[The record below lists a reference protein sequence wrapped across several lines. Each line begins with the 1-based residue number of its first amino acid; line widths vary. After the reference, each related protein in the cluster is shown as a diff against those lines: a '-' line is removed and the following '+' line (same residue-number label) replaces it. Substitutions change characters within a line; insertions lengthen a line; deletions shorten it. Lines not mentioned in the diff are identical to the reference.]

1 MSIDPPG
8 ESGVNRKVAMGD
20 QQHALAA
27 HLDAAASALVADA
40 TATGADSPESGL
52 LRYLGYDD
60 GDTARAEG
68 RARMLRA
75 AARFRRLF
83 LLPVPD
89 APGLVFFGGEADPAA
104 LGKQPEGLP
113 TASLAGS
120 GLSPQKAFE
129 SCVGEGIEYLS
140 QFVQADDPIERGP
153 FTAYGES
160 PDTQVREFIS
170 GILAFAGIEADR
182 PIAWVPSSGLADGTR
197 VWFPLDVCYR
207 RNATEQDFTP
217 PLKPSS
223 GCAAGVTREDATL
236 RALLELIERDAVAL
250 WWRGGRRGKPVSPES
265 EAASRATELLAQARQ
280 GQGNRTS
287 WLLDIT
293 TDVGI
298 PVVAAISTDPDGYGF
313 AVGFGAR
320 LSLADAARAA
330 VFELCQVELGL
341 HVVAAKR
348 RESGDE
354 AMNESDRRQLRRGT
368 FDTRTCA
375 LLQPRTGD
383 FAEPP
388 NAPASSVQHVLERLQ
403 ARDIAVYA
411 IDLTRPQCLV
421 PVVRVLAPGLQLEPC
436 EIVGARLARVIAETG
451 GGAVHHGG
459 MPLL

>member
-1 MSIDPPG
+1 M
-8 ESGVNRKVAMGD
+8 AD
-20 QQHALAA
+20 QQHPLAARLEAAAAALAA
-27 HLDAAASALVADA
+27 PPVTHSGSA
-40 TATGADSPESGL
+40 ESGL
-52 LRYLGYDD
+52 LQYLGYDD
-60 GDTARAEG
+60 GDGARADG

-104 LGKQPEGLP
+104 LGRQPEGLP

-153 FTAYGES
+153 FTAYGVS
-160 PDTQVREFIS
+160 SDTQVREFIS
-170 GILAFAGIEADR
+170 GLLAYAGIEADR
-182 PIAWVPSSGLADGTR
+182 PMAWVPSRRLADGAR
-197 VWFPLDVCYR
+197 MWFPLDICYR
-207 RNATEQDFTP
+207 RHVTEQDFKP
-217 PLKPSS
+217 PLKLSS
-223 GCAAGVTREDATL
+223 GCAAGVTREEATL

-250 WWRGGRRGKPVSPES
+250 WWRGGRRGRAVAPGS
-265 EAASRATELLAQARQ
+265 EAASGAAELLAQARQ
-280 GQGNRTS
+280 GHGHRTS

-293 TDVGI
+293 TDVEI
-298 PVVAAISTDPDGYGF
+298 PVIAAISTGSDGYGF

-320 LSLADAARAA
+320 LTVADAARAA

-368 FDTRTCA
+368 FDTRKCA
-375 LLQPRTGD
+375 LLQPQTGD
-383 FAEPP
+383 FAEPST
-388 NAPASSVQHVLERLQ
+388 APASSLQHVLDRLQ

-411 IDLTRPQCLV
+411 IDLTRPQFLV

-451 GGAVHHGG
+451 GGVMHHGG
-459 MPLL
+459 TPLL

>member
-1 MSIDPPG
+1 
-8 ESGVNRKVAMGD
+8 MGD
-20 QQHALAA
+20 QQHPLAA
-27 HLDAAASALVADA
+27 RLEAAASALVADT
-40 TATGADSPESGL
+40 TATGTDAPESGL

-60 GDTARAEG
+60 GDVARAEG
-68 RARMLRA
+68 RARMLCA

-113 TASLAGS
+113 IASLAGS

-140 QFVQADDPIERGP
+140 QFVQASDPIERGP
-153 FTAYGES
+153 FTEYGES
-160 PDTQVREFIS
+160 PDANVRAFIS
-170 GILAFAGIEADR
+170 AILAFTGIEPER
-182 PIAWVPSSGLADGTR
+182 PIAWVPSFGLADGAR
-197 VWFPLDVCYR
+197 MWFPLDLCYR
-207 RNATEQDFTP
+207 RHVTEQDFKP
-217 PLKPSS
+217 PLKLSS
-223 GCAAGVTREDATL
+223 GCAAGITREDATL
-236 RALLELIERDAVAL
+236 RGLLELIERDAVAL
-250 WWRGGRRGKPVSPES
+250 WWRGGRRGRSVAPES
-265 EAASRATELLAQARQ
+265 EAARGAAELFAQVRQ
-280 GQGNRTS
+280 GHAHRTS

-293 TDVGI
+293 TDVEI

-348 RESGDE
+348 REAGDE

-368 FDTRTCA
+368 FDTRECA
-375 LLQPRTGD
+375 LLQPRTGN
-383 FAEPP
+383 FAEPS
-388 NAPASSVQHVLERLQ
+388 NAPPSSLQHALERLQ
-403 ARDIAVYA
+403 ASDIAVYA
-411 IDLTRPQCLV
+411 IDLTRPQFFV

-451 GGAVHHGG
+451 GGAMHHGG

>member
-1 MSIDPPG
+1 M
-8 ESGVNRKVAMGD
+8 AD
-20 QQHALAA
+20 QQHPLAARLEAAAAALAA
-27 HLDAAASALVADA
+27 PPVTHSGSA
-40 TATGADSPESGL
+40 ESGL
-52 LRYLGYDD
+52 LQYLGYDD
-60 GDTARAEG
+60 GDGARADG

-104 LGKQPEGLP
+104 VGRQPEGLP

-153 FTAYGES
+153 FTAYGVS
-160 PDTQVREFIS
+160 SDTQVREFIS
-170 GILAFAGIEADR
+170 GLLAYAGIEADR
-182 PIAWVPSSGLADGTR
+182 PMAWVPSRRLADGAR
-197 VWFPLDVCYR
+197 MWFPLDICYR
-207 RNATEQDFTP
+207 RHVTEQDFKP
-217 PLKPSS
+217 PLKLSS
-223 GCAAGVTREDATL
+223 GCAAGVTREEATL

-250 WWRGGRRGKPVSPES
+250 WWRGGRRGRAVAPGS
-265 EAASRATELLAQARQ
+265 EAASGAAELLAQARQ
-280 GQGNRTS
+280 GHGHRTS

-293 TDVGI
+293 TDVEI
-298 PVVAAISTDPDGYGF
+298 PVIAAISTSSDGYGF

-320 LSLADAARAA
+320 LTVADAARAA

-368 FDTRTCA
+368 FDTRKCA
-375 LLQPRTGD
+375 LLQPQTGD
-383 FAEPP
+383 FAEPST
-388 NAPASSVQHVLERLQ
+388 APASSLQHVLDRLQ

-411 IDLTRPQCLV
+411 IDLTRPQFLV

-451 GGAVHHGG
+451 GGVMHHGG